1 MIKSKIRLL
10 KLEKAR
16 LRLKKAEED
25 FIASVRSA
33 YPVGTLVRYTTSG
46 YDVLYRVLEYVP
58 YSSRMKVKRA
68 YQKNGTV
75 RRINGASSYVSFYQE
90 GAENR

>member
-1 MIKSKIRLL
+1 MKKAELRLRT
-10 KLEKAR
+10 LERAR

-25 FIASVRSA
+25 FIAAVRYA
-33 YPVGTLVRYTTSG
+33 YPVGTLIRYTTSG
-46 YDVLYRVLEYVP
+46 YDALYRVLEYSP

-68 YQKNGTV
+68 YQQNGTV
-75 RRINGASSYVSFYQE
+75 RWLDGASMYVDFYQE